1 MATNYGYDNVNQAV
15 DGNGAMGKINKV
27 LGPTFVGV
35 DTVMRVK
42 DGEAVPVALGKALV
56 TNAAFSMIP
65 GGIIGGVAVMGG
77 VAAIQAAPTIAR
89 AVADKQARM
98 GQKSMTFGGAS
109 KFIGNEGQENMM
121 QQGLSQMDQAA
132 NHGLKQIM
140 KHARGAHNTY

>member
-1 MATNYGYDNVNQAV
+1 
-15 DGNGAMGKINKV
+15 
-27 LGPTFVGV
+27 
-35 DTVMRVK
+35 
-42 DGEAVPVALGKALV
+42 PVALGKALV

-77 VAAIQAAPTIAR
+77 VAAIQAAPTVAR

-109 KFIGNEGQENMM
+109 KFVGNEGQENMM
-121 QQGLSQMDQAA
+121 QQGLSQMDQAS